1 MLNYLYFAAF
11 WLCQIVSSI
20 LFKLGGI
27 HPKYKWAALL
37 IGNLILLS
45 ASWFLIQLFKNVS
58 QPIVIALCSGGTF
71 LTVQLAMAYYFKS
84 PLSWMQVL
92 GMFVIIAGMVM
103 ITFGGKD
110 QTI

>member
-11 WLCQIVSSI
+11 WACQIVSSI

-27 HPKYKWAALL
+27 HPKYKLAAL
-37 IGNLILLS
+37 IVGNIILLS

-71 LTVQLAMAYYFKS
+71 LTVQLAMAFYFKS
-84 PLSWMQVL
+84 PLSWQQVL
-92 GMFVIIAGMVM
+92 GMFIIIVGMVM

>member
-1 MLNYLYFAAF
+1 MLNNLYFAAF
-11 WLCQIVSSI
+11 WACQIVSSI

-27 HPKYKWAALL
+27 HPKYKWAAL
-37 IGNLILLS
+37 IVGNIILLS

-71 LTVQLAMAYYFKS
+71 LTVQLAMAFYFKS
-84 PLSWMQVL
+84 PLSWQQVV
-92 GMFVIIAGMVM
+92 GMFVIIVGMVM